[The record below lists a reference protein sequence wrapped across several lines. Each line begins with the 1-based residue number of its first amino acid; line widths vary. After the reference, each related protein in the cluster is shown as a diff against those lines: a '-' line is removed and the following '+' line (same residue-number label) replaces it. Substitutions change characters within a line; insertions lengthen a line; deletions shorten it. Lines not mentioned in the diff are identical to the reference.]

1 VLGRVSVALLVV
13 AIAGVLGVF
22 GLGLARQG
30 SRSFGALPVNGVG
43 QPGALAARPAAP
55 FRLPRA
61 DGVPFA
67 LGEQRGKVVVLN
79 FWASWCA
86 PCRDE
91 APAIE
96 RVWRQADPAKVSVLG
111 IATWDSEAAVG
122 SFVAEHGLTYP
133 IARDTGGTVV
143 VDYGVRGIPETFV
156 LSPAGQ
162 VVRRWV
168 GPIDE
173 ARLRQLI
180 GEAFDAARR

>member
-1 VLGRVSVALLVV
+1 MLGRVSVALVV
-13 AIAGVLGVF
+13 LAIGGVLALFGV
-22 GLGLARQG
+22 GLARQG
-30 SRSFGALPVNGVG
+30 GPSLGALPVNGVG

-67 LGEQRGKVVVLN
+67 LEEQRGKVVVLN

-96 RVWRQADPAKVSVLG
+96 RVWRRSDPAKLAVLG
-111 IATWDSEAAVG
+111 IATWDSDGAVA

-133 IARDTGGTVV
+133 VARDPSGAVV

-156 LSPAGQ
+156 LSPAGR

-180 GEAFDAARR
+180 GEASDATG